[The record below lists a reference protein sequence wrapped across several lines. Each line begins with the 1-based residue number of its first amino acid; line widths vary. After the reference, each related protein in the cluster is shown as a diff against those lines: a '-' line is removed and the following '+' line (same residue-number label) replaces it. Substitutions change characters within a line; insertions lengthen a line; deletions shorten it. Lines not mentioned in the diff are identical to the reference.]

1 MRDVAVFVA
10 GCCPIVRAWILVLE
24 LLGWDAYEAMEFNC
38 AIFNRDKAGMR
49 VFNPAM
55 DVLMLCCTADAQRE
69 IKPFTSFIRYLRDT
83 EEVAGIRL
91 LIMTYESTPFAQAE
105 VLKGFDGMFNS
116 TPSVLQLPWL
126 LGDVVNVLSSIDSHR
141 IEFRTTEVQDE
152 ESLEDTVG

>member
-1 MRDVAVFVA
+1 
-10 GCCPIVRAWILVLE
+10 
-24 LLGWDAYEAMEFNC
+24 
-38 AIFNRDKAGMR
+38 
-49 VFNPAM
+49 
-55 DVLMLCCTADAQRE
+55 
-69 IKPFTSFIRYLRDT
+69 
-83 EEVAGIRL
+83 
-91 LIMTYESTPFAQAE
+91 MTYESTPFAQAE